1 MKIKDVCL
9 IPFKIMLYGLNVMFL
24 PEGLRNWLFGTGTR
38 ALEVLNSSLLLTW
51 GVISLLNA
59 QFVELLP
66 TYAHMKIV
74 PTSLVSI
81 IFFFLGI
88 AQLVYALRSTAD
100 SNIISGYFLIVSS
113 FVWAIIAVGYWG
125 DYPPIKPGMVLY
137 LPLALVNWWAGV
149 LIIDIAKEQKNQYK
163 IGA

>member
-1 MKIKDVCL
+1 
-9 IPFKIMLYGLNVMFL
+9 
-24 PEGLRNWLFGTGTR
+24 
-38 ALEVLNSSLLLTW
+38 
-51 GVISLLNA
+51 
-59 QFVELLP
+59 
-66 TYAHMKIV
+66 MKIV

-100 SNIISGYFLIVSS
+100 SNIASGYFLIVSS

-125 DYPPIKPGMVLY
+125 DYPPIKPGMVIY

-149 LIIDIAKEQKNQYK
+149 LIIDIAKEQKNQCK